1 VESASAVSDAP
12 SVAKPSVLR
21 ASKKLCVRGGVLSLM
36 SAAGGASSALIGA
49 RLLLGR
55 KAFPRTGSAAE
66 GASERAPAGKESATG
81 IFADVASVT
90 PIAVEGTS
98 VFAEVASTPDTVGAL
113 GSVAANKGS
122 DFVGADVVFAALMPA
137 AEAGAEAT
145 EVFAVEDAFAVEAG
159 AVEFEAEAG
168 VDADEARPRSSAAK
182 ADSPNSAN
190 SMAAT
195 ATLTSLPLG
204 VGANARA
211 LSN

>member
-1 VESASAVSDAP
+1 
-12 SVAKPSVLR
+12 
-21 ASKKLCVRGGVLSLM
+21 
-36 SAAGGASSALIGA
+36 
-49 RLLLGR
+49 LLGR
-55 KAFPRTGSAAE
+55 KAFPSPGSAAE
-66 GASERAPAGKESATG
+66 CASERAPAGKESATG

-90 PIAVEGTS
+90 PIAVDDTS
-98 VFAEVASTPDTVGAL
+98 VFAGVASTPDIGAL

-122 DFVGADVVFAALMPA
+122 DFVGADVVFEATLMPA

-145 EVFAVEDAFAVEAG
+145 VVFAVEDAFAFEIEAG

-168 VDADEARPRSSAAK
+168 VDAGEARPRSSAAK
-182 ADSPNSAN
+182 ADDPNNAN